1 MKKNK
6 KIYTQ
11 YHTHTCNIYKVSCM
25 KRYVLFKFVLIKR
38 ATAVHALLSMHCWVL
53 GRRNSTARCRG
64 TSSRSSRRNRRK
76 GTLEWFT
83 KASKRMERLMCSG
96 LRHFHFSLKRTD
108 PFQSL
113 YYMISF
119 QFPFQFPFQVWS
131 KRLTTII
138 SISQK
143 VWQSSS
149 QASPGLCWTLAS
161 WKLDVIY
168 LWCVGCGMSLNG
180 IGCKQSVKVIE
191 Y

>member
-1 MKKNK
+1 
-6 KIYTQ
+6 
-11 YHTHTCNIYKVSCM
+11 M
-25 KRYVLFKFVLIKR
+25 KRKVLFKFVLIKR
-38 ATAVHALLSMHCWVL
+38 ATAVVALLSMHCWVL

-83 KASKRMERLMCSG
+83 KASKRMEPLMCSG
-96 LRHFHFSLKRTD
+96 LRHFHFSLKRID
-108 PFQSL
+108 PFPCQL
-113 YYMISF
+113 PVLIIICNIIYIFIY
-119 QFPFQFPFQVWS
+119 QFQFPFQVWS

-161 WKLDVIY
+161 RKLDVIY